1 MNLLSVSAIQLRRT
15 LRRTSSRI
23 FAQLILLLAGSPK
36 YESDRKKGFQ
46 FNLSKNCFILTCMCK
61 SSSSASLPRVFIKGM
76 FTLSANLGVITGCT
90 NGFWNQYIKNGT
102 FCRLFF
108 ICEQWPTTFSHTKS
122 DIISLIT
129 IKHTDEVKSYYQWRF
144 PKIYH
149 ERSKFFNI

>member
-102 FCRLFF
+102 FC
-108 ICEQWPTTFSHTKS
+108 
-122 DIISLIT
+122 ISLIQNPILFHLLLLSIPMKWNLIT
-129 IKHTDEVKSYYQWRF
+129 SDGSRKFIMSGQNF
-144 PKIYH
+144 LIY
-149 ERSKFFNI
+149 KY